1 MGQWQE
7 AEKHAEKALEM
18 YERGRWSEAEN
29 ELRKAL
35 QIDPDQGDWHFNL
48 GLTLER
54 TGRDAEALVCFENA
68 ARLLPDSI
76 DSKLAIGT
84 VCLRLERFAESEQ
97 QLERVL
103 TFEPKIENAWAMLID
118 VQAAQGKHDSAA
130 TTFYLAQDALDHQS
144 ASVLVAMSCSL
155 STQNEGERA
164 LWCAR
169 EAIKIDSMVP
179 GGRLQLAN
187 ALLALGKG
195 QEASQ
200 MLLQELR
207 EDPGNVQALL
217 LHADVLAETGRINE
231 AIIKLHRVLELEPAN
246 VEAHIRAGQY
256 AMAGNRWE
264 EAFVAWGLVRR
275 LCPDHPSA
283 CLYLA
288 QSLIAMERHQAAK
301 PLLHEYITR
310 LPETVGIN
318 HRLHVAELM
327 LSAGDSS
334 ATISLLSPL
343 STQKTLSTEV
353 KITLLRLLAVAYFA
367 NGDTERGAATSRK
380 VLRLDPNCTA
390 SSHNLALAA
399 MKNHRYRIAW
409 VWINRG
415 LKVDAHDEELR
426 RIRSKLIWTLLGLF
440 LRRLIGRS

>member
-18 YERGRWSEAEN
+18 YERGRWAEAEN

-68 ARLLPDSI
+68 VRLLPDSI

-97 QLERVL
+97 QLELVL
-103 TFEPKIENAWAMLID
+103 AAESKIENAWAMLID
-118 VQAAQGKHDSAA
+118 VQAAQGKHDSAE
-130 TTFYLAQDALDHQS
+130 TTFYLAQDALHQPS
-144 ASVLVAMSCSL
+144 APVLVAMSCSL
-155 STQNEGERA
+155 SVQNEGERA

-169 EAIKIDSMVP
+169 EAIKIDPMVS

-195 QEASQ
+195 QQASQ

-217 LHADVLAETGRINE
+217 LHADVLADTGRINE

-275 LCPDHPSA
+275 LCPEHPLA
-283 CLYLA
+283 CLHLA
-288 QSLIAMERHQAAK
+288 QSLIAMERHEAAK
-301 PLLHEYITR
+301 PLLHEYINR
-310 LPETVGIN
+310 LPETVTVD
-318 HRLHVAELM
+318 HQLHLAELT
-327 LSAGDSS
+327 LSVGDSN
-334 ATISLLSPL
+334 AAISLLRPL
-343 STQKTLSTEV
+343 LTRKTLSSEV
-353 KITLLRLLAVAYFA
+353 EITLLRLLAVAYFA
-367 NGDTERGAATSRK
+367 NGDTNCGAAISRK
-380 VLRLDPNCTA
+380 VLRLNQNCT
-390 SSHNLALAA
+390 SSIHNLALAA
-399 MKNHRYRIAW
+399 IKNNRHRVAWAW
-409 VWINRG
+409 VNRG
-415 LKVDAHDEELR
+415 LKIDAHDEELR